1 MGISYVVNKAKIKCS
16 KGGGIS
22 TLKKSP
28 ENDNLEIRG
37 KVMLT
42 IGDNKPGKNFEPFSS
57 CKSEKN
63 PEAGKSKENTESK
76 DNKNQTVQCKPVICN
91 KWMHGEKDVYLNG
104 ELALNSGCELA
115 CLYGGIIK
123 IVDDGQ

>member
-1 MGISYVVNKAKIKCS
+1 MGISYVVDKAKIKCS
-16 KGGGIS
+16 KGVGIS

-28 ENDNLEIRG
+28 ENDNLELRS

-42 IGDNKPGKNFEPFSS
+42 IGDNKPGKNIESFPL

-63 PEAGKSKENTESK
+63 PEVI
-76 DNKNQTVQCKPVICN
+76 KNGMEPAECKPVICN

-123 IVDDGQ
+123 IIDDGQ